1 MAPSGRADQPKTTRT
16 VPLWSLALPVI
27 VVLIATAFAAGLIL
41 LNSSP
46 KTPWV
51 GAGSAKVG
59 QKAPAF
65 QTWDLSGNKVSL
77 GDFKGRPVLL
87 TFWATSC
94 SACQDE
100 FPALQRIRDQYHL
113 SGLTVLAVDYRE
125 TNTSQMSQFL
135 ARLHVSFEAVI
146 DPQATIAGAYGVDIG
161 LPVNVWLDRSQVVSQ
176 VMVGEKPAAALAA
189 AAAQVAE
196 APAS

>member
-1 MAPSGRADQPKTTRT
+1 M
-16 VPLWSLALPVI
+16 WSLALPVV
-27 VVLIATAFAAGLIL
+27 VVLVATAFAAGLIF

-51 GAGSAKVG
+51 GPGAATVG

-65 QTWDLSGNKVSL
+65 QSWDLSGNKVSL
-77 GDFKGRPVLL
+77 SDFKGHPVLL

-94 SACQDE
+94 PACQDE
-100 FPALQRIRDQYHL
+100 FPVLQRIRDSYRT
-113 SGLTVLAVDYRE
+113 SGLTILAVDYRE

-135 ARLHVSFEAVI
+135 ARLHVTFEAVI

-161 LPVNVWLDRSQVVSQ
+161 LPVNVWLDRNHVVSQ
-176 VMVGEKPAAALAA
+176 VMVGEKPEAALVA
-189 AAAQVAE
+189 AAAQVAGT
-196 APAS
+196 PAS